1 MSHDYPPRAIHEA
14 AIAMAGG
21 PELWKQMGPE
31 IQGQYIGWAERAAP
45 ALMGGGAVPWSELA
59 IPVRLAL
66 SDCRGSLT
74 QKKAE
79 GAALDIIT
87 NKVLERLER
96 CGYTVFAGRP
106 AEAPKTHSPK
116 L

>member
-1 MSHDYPPRAIHEA
+1 
-14 AIAMAGG
+14 MAGG
-21 PELWKQMGPE
+21 PEAWAATGPA
-31 IQGQYIGWAERAAP
+31 IRDQYVAMAERAAP
-45 ALMGGGAVPWSELA
+45 ALMGGGAVPWRELA

-96 CGYTVFAGRP
+96 CGYTVFAGGA
-106 AEAPKTHSPK
+106 AEAPRTHGPK
-116 L
+116 G